1 MNKVMLIGRFT
12 RDPEL
17 RTTTSQIPVCSFTL
31 AVDRRFKDANGEK
44 KADFITCVAWRQQ
57 AEIVYKYM
65 RKGAQMAVVG
75 ELQTRSWDD
84 DEGKKHSVTE
94 VQVSEV
100 HFIGNKAD
108 NGGQT
113 REVPAPAKEPDGYF
127 PGPDDDTALPFDI

>member
-12 RDPEL
+12 RDPEI
-17 RTTTSQIPVCSFTL
+17 RTTQSQIPVCSFTL

-57 AEIVYKYM
+57 AELVYRYM
-65 RKGAQMAVVG
+65 RKGTQMAVVG

-84 DEGKKHSVTE
+84 DEGKKHNVTE
-94 VQVSEV
+94 VQVSEI

-108 NGGQT
+108 NGGQA
-113 REVPAPAKEPDGYF
+113 RDLPAPAKEPEGFF
-127 PGPDDDTALPFDI
+127 PGPDDDTSLPFDL